1 MVINVMGVILFGF
14 SDKLQLSVGSHSPI
28 NSSIQ
33 YVEVSHFRRMSLF
46 RLLVLVEVLKFDQI
60 SWLDFGM
67 KLLTV
72 LIMWKEKKKCFDL

>member
-1 MVINVMGVILFGF
+1 MGVILFGF
-14 SDKLQLSVGSHSPI
+14 SDKLQPSVGSHSPI

-33 YVEVSHFRRMSLF
+33 YVEVSQFRRMSLF

-72 LIMWKEKKKCFDL
+72 LIMWKEKKNGSICK